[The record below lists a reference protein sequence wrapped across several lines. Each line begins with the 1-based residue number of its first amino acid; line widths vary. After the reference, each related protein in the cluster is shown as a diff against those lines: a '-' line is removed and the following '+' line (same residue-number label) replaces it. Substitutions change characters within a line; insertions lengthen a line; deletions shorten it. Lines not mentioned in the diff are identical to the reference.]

1 MLLIIGIDSLLG
13 TALARS
19 ANLYGM
25 PWQGTSRRMGCK
37 WRLDLSESPEKWQL
51 PHDSK
56 TAIICAGITK
66 ISLCENNPESTRLV
80 NVDATYELASRLN
93 ANGCRVALLS
103 STQVFDPHLS
113 APPDESSVPSPF
125 NQYGRQ
131 KVQLERE
138 ILSLAPENL
147 VIRLTKVVHGNM
159 PLVQGWK
166 QRWGRGEP
174 VDAYLD
180 YYLAPISQDFF
191 ASSTMDI
198 LEAETGGVFHL
209 GPMDVISYY
218 EFAKWIAGF
227 WNISVELVNPAHSPS
242 PHSPQS
248 AMLDCRHSA
257 RSIGL
262 SIPTA
267 HESLSS
273 AFACTAAPILVS

>member
-1 MLLIIGIDSLLG
+1 MLLIVGIDSLLG

-37 WRLDLSESPEKWQL
+37 WRVDLSESPEKWQL

-56 TAIICAGITK
+56 TAIICAGITN

-113 APPDESSVPSPF
+113 APPEESSVPSPF

-166 QRWGRGEP
+166 QRWGRGEW
-174 VDAYLD
+174 L
-180 YYLAPISQDFF
+180 
-191 ASSTMDI
+191 
-198 LEAETGGVFHL
+198 
-209 GPMDVISYY
+209 
-218 EFAKWIAGF
+218 AGF

-273 AFACTAAPILVS
+273 AFACTATPILVS

>member
-1 MLLIIGIDSLLG
+1 MLLIVGIDSLLG
-13 TALARS
+13 TALVRS

-37 WRLDLSESPEKWQL
+37 WRLDLSESPENWQI

-56 TAIICAGITK
+56 TAIICAGITN
-66 ISLCENNPESTRLV
+66 ISFCENNPESTHLV
-80 NVDATYELASRLN
+80 NVDATCELASRLK
-93 ANGCRVALLS
+93 AIGCRVALLS

-113 APPDESSVPSPF
+113 APPEESSVPSPL

-147 VIRLTKVVHGNM
+147 VIRFTKVVHGDM

-174 VDAYLD
+174 VEAYLD
-180 YYLAPISQDFF
+180 YYLAPLSQDFF
-191 ASSTMDI
+191 ASSTIDI
-198 LEAETGGVFHL
+198 LRAETGGVYHL
-209 GPMDVISYY
+209 SPMDAISYY
-218 EFAKWIAGF
+218 DFAKWLAGF
-227 WNISVELVNPAHSPS
+227 WNIPVELVNPAHSPS
-242 PHSPQS
+242 PHYPQS
-248 AMLDCRHSA
+248 AMLNCQHSA
-257 RSIGL
+257 RCIGF

-267 HESLSS
+267 RESLESS
-273 AFACTAAPILVS
+273 FVGSDAPMLLT